1 MRADMSNLE
10 KTEVLYDMGR
20 DFVERGRVHG
30 AVVETEF
37 DNCSFDKWRK
47 NVNNLLYELGGCE
60 DPYYQRF
67 SKDVRRPRVKDLEEG
82 LRILAAVRDE
92 MTCAS
97 IGPGTSGPMGTSG
110 CGRLSV
116 SYH

>member
-1 MRADMSNLE
+1 MRVDMSNLE

-30 AVVETEF
+30 AVVETQF

-47 NVNNLLYELGGCE
+47 NVNDLLYELGGCE

-67 SKDVRRPRVKDLEEG
+67 SKDVRRPIVKDLEEG

-92 MTCAS
+92 IACAS
-97 IGPGTSGPMGTSG
+97 IRSATSDSKGKSG

>member
-1 MRADMSNLE
+1 MRVDMSNLE

-47 NVNNLLYELGGCE
+47 NVNDLLYELGGCE

-67 SKDVRRPRVKDLEEG
+67 SKDVRRPSVKDLEEG

-92 MTCAS
+92 MACSS
-97 IGPGTSGPMGTSG
+97 IRSGTSDSG
-110 CGRLSV
+110 GKSDCGRLSV

>member
-1 MRADMSNLE
+1 MRVDMSNLE
-10 KTEVLYDMGR
+10 KSEVLYDMGR

-47 NVNNLLYELGGCE
+47 NVNDFLYELGGCE
-60 DPYYQRF
+60 DPNYQRF
-67 SKDVRRPRVKDLEEG
+67 SKDVRRPNVKDLEEG

-92 MTCAS
+92 MACAS
-97 IGPGTSGPMGTSG
+97 IRSGTSGSG
-110 CGRLSV
+110 GKSNCGRLSV